1 LKAGIA
7 ILAALAA
14 LALAG
19 PLFLSQSPLAQH
31 RDHVLEPPGISPPAD
46 GTARHVLGTD
56 GLGRDVL
63 SRTLSAMRFTLAT
76 AIAGSLLTLALG
88 AAFGAVAGLLGGA
101 WDRLLMRASE
111 LFMALPALYLILGLR
126 NLFPDS
132 LTPLASGAIVV
143 VSLAA
148 VGWSGIARIVRGQ
161 VLGIR
166 EQDYVS
172 AARAA
177 GATRSRLLRVHV
189 LPALRPLLLLQ
200 LGLHLPY
207 FLLGE
212 VTLSFLGLGLSEP
225 DPSFGNMLASAASSG
240 SLLGRH
246 WWTWLAPAALLTLAV
261 LGANLL
267 LEGLRERYAARLGS
281 EAEIGS
287 PRSTLSSWATSMSR
301 FWSSSRGGSGWS
313 GRHRLQSRV

>member
-1 LKAGIA
+1 
-7 ILAALAA
+7 
-14 LALAG
+14 
-19 PLFLSQSPLAQH
+19 
-31 RDHVLEPPGISPPAD
+31 
-46 GTARHVLGTD
+46 
-56 GLGRDVL
+56 
-63 SRTLSAMRFTLAT
+63 MRFTLAT
-76 AIAGSLLTLALG
+76 ALAGSLLTLALG
-88 AAFGAVAGLLGGA
+88 AAAGSVAGLLGGA

-148 VGWSGIARIVRGQ
+148 VGWTGIARIVRGQ

-177 GATRSRLLRVHV
+177 GATRARVLRVHV

-225 DPSFGNMLASAASSG
+225 DASFGNMLASAASSG

-246 WWTWLAPAALLTLAV
+246 WWTWLAPAAILTLAV

-267 LEGLRERYAARLGS
+267 LEGLRERYVAGIGS
-281 EAEIGS
+281 DPGIES
-287 PRSTLSSWATSMSR
+287 PRSALASWAVSMSR
-301 FWSSSRGGSGWS
+301 LWSSYGWRG
-313 GRHRLQSRV
+313 RYRLHSRV